1 MRWMTRHEP
10 HFDRCAS
17 IWLIK
22 TFIDKDAV
30 FEFVSRDSEI
40 PEDAIGFTLPKSE
53 INPSEAETTFD
64 ALVKRYDVVDP
75 VVKRIAAI
83 IHDFEIDAEEDLDKL
98 KLKEPAGVFCIV
110 RGLART
116 SKSDHEIVFKA
127 MIVMDALYAELKAQM
142 EGHES
147 LVRRR

>member
-1 MRWMTRHEP
+1 MRWVTRHEP

-22 TFIDKDAV
+22 TFIDEDAV

-40 PEDAIGFTLPKSE
+40 PQDAIGFTLPKAE
-53 INPSEAETTFD
+53 IKPGESETTFD
-64 ALVKRYDVVDP
+64 VLVRKYGITDP
-75 VVKRIAAI
+75 VVQRMAAI
-83 IHDFEIDAEEDLDKL
+83 IHDFEIDADEDVDRLTQ
-98 KLKEPAGVFCIV
+98 KEAAGIFCIV

-142 EGHES
+142 EGETS
-147 LVRRR
+147 

>member
-53 INPSEAETTFD
+53 IKPSETETTFD
-64 ALVKRYDVVDP
+64 TLVKRYDVVDP
-75 VVKRIAAI
+75 VVKRITAI
-83 IHDFEIDAEEDLDKL
+83 IHDFEIDAEEDLERL
-98 KLKEPAGVFCIV
+98 KLKEPAGLFCIV

-142 EGHES
+142 EGGEEE
-147 LVRRR
+147 

>member
-1 MRWMTRHEP
+1 MRWITRHEP

-40 PEDAIGFTLPKSE
+40 PKDAIGFTLPKAE
-53 INPSEAETTFD
+53 IQPSETETTFD
-64 ALVKRYDVVDP
+64 VLVRRYGVGDP
-75 VVKRIAAI
+75 VVKRIADI
-83 IHDFEIDAEEDLDKL
+83 IRDFEIDAEEDLGRVKR
-98 KLKEPAGVFCIV
+98 KETASAFCIV

-116 SKSDHEIVFKA
+116 STSDHEIVFKA
-127 MIVMDALYAELKAQM
+127 MIVMDALYAELKVRM
-142 EGHES
+142 EGGETT
-147 LVRRR
+147 

>member
-1 MRWMTRHEP
+1 MRWITRHEP

-40 PEDAIGFTLPKSE
+40 PKDAIGFTLPKAE
-53 INPSEAETTFD
+53 IKPSETETTFD
-64 ALVKRYDVVDP
+64 ALVKRYNVADP
-75 VVKRIAAI
+75 VVKQIAAI
-83 IHDFEIDAEEDLDKL
+83 IHDFEIDAEEYLDRL
-98 KLKEPAGVFCIV
+98 NLKESAGVFCIV

-116 SKSDHEIVFKA
+116 SRSDHEIVFKA
-127 MIVMDALYAELKAQM
+127 MIVMDALYAELKTQM
-142 EGHES
+142 KEGEKE
-147 LVRRR
+147 

>member
-1 MRWMTRHEP
+1 MRWITRHEP

-22 TFIDKDAV
+22 TFIDKNAV
-30 FEFVSRDSEI
+30 FDFVSRDSEI
-40 PEDAIGFTLPKSE
+40 PEDAIPFTLPKAE
-53 INPSEAETTFD
+53 IKPCETETTFD
-64 ALVKRYDVVDP
+64 VLIKRYDVDDP
-75 VVKRIAAI
+75 VVKRIADI
-83 IHDFEIDAEEDLDKL
+83 IRYFEIEAEEDLDRV
-98 KLKEPAGVFCIV
+98 KLKETAGLFCVI

-142 EGHES
+142 EMSGS
-147 LVRRR
+147 ASQ

>member
-1 MRWMTRHEP
+1 MRWITRHEP

-40 PEDAIGFTLPKSE
+40 PEDAIGFTLPKAE
-53 INPSEAETTFD
+53 IKPSETETTFD
-64 ALVKRYDVVDP
+64 VLVKRYGVDDP
-75 VVKRIAAI
+75 VVKRIAEI
-83 IHDFEIDAEEDLDKL
+83 IRDFEIEADEDLNRV
-98 KLKEPAGVFCIV
+98 KLKETAGVFCIV

-142 EGHES
+142 EMPGS
-147 LVRRR
+147 SG